1 MVDFMFFAAAGLAGA
16 LALLKERGDLAE
28 RIEWSGRI
36 NDMRRERMGDLTDV
50 YTDGRHDERIASDIE
65 RALTERDEFGRILTP
80 RERFRRLCYRHAQR
94 PSPPNARLYLW
105 LEGWG
110 DQSCKATVQCLYVIL
125 RVIAVH

>member
-1 MVDFMFFAAAGLAGA
+1 MTGQDPAAAGLAGA

-80 RERFRRLCYRHAQR
+80 RERFRRLCYRRALR
-94 PSPPNARLYLW
+94 PSPLLARR
-105 LEGWG
+105 
-110 DQSCKATVQCLYVIL
+110 KYV
-125 RVIAVH
+125 RRSGSTA

>member
-1 MVDFMFFAAAGLAGA
+1 MTCGLSACRPEPARPPELDRAHPAAAGLAGA

-80 RERFRRLCYRHAQR
+80 RERFRRLCYRRAQR
-94 PSPPNARLYLW
+94 RSPLHARL
-105 LEGWG
+105 
-110 DQSCKATVQCLYVIL
+110 C
-125 RVIAVH
+125 

>member
-1 MVDFMFFAAAGLAGA
+1 MLYQGVCLHAAGLAGA

-80 RERFRRLCYRHAQR
+80 RERFRRLCYRRAPR
-94 PSPPNARLYLW
+94 PSPLLARLSK
-105 LEGWG
+105 E
-110 DQSCKATVQCLYVIL
+110 CKNIPISRAMHKDWRIYCIF
-125 RVIAVH
+125 R